1 LELGYRLRR
10 IGVEICYEPRAVSY
24 HCQSVSYEDQKQKM
38 RLAGR
43 STARFYRKHPD
54 FAVMLNLGMTPL
66 SLGLHSM
73 LSRFPHLLGYL
84 DGRATRSKL
93 ARELL
98 LQYYYVSGI
107 KEG

>member
-1 LELGYRLRR
+1 
-10 IGVEICYEPRAVSY
+10 
-24 HCQSVSYEDQKQKM
+24 
-38 RLAGR
+38 
-43 STARFYRKHPD
+43 
-54 FAVMLNLGMTPL
+54 VMLNLGMTPL

-84 DGRATRSKL
+84 DGRAARSKL